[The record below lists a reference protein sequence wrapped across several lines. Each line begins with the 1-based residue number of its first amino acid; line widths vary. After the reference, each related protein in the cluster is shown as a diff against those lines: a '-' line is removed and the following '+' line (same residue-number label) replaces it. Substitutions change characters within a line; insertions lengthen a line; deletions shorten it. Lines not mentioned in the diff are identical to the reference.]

1 MKNKTNTSQKKKIMK
16 NLKNILAIF
25 MILILP
31 FSFIACSNKT
41 DNNDKSTKIFV
52 GIAIYQK
59 LNGSL
64 NWSKFNEKPST
75 VNNIISTK
83 NNKIILD
90 EDPELLFFI
99 YSQNEITG
107 STKDENFITN
117 TQKET
122 VSIKDNSINFTI
134 ARIIEDTEI
143 LVYYIY
149 KLENNSYYLEY
160 YGKKDNVSK
169 DSESFTFEISH
180 DLFSNIN
187 LKLEKNLSIKKEY

>member
-1 MKNKTNTSQKKKIMK
+1 MK

-107 STKDENFITN
+107 STKDENFG
-117 TQKET
+117 
-122 VSIKDNSINFTI
+122 
-134 ARIIEDTEI
+134 
-143 LVYYIY
+143 L
-149 KLENNSYYLEY
+149 LYL
-160 YGKKDNVSK
+160 
-169 DSESFTFEISH
+169 
-180 DLFSNIN
+180 
-187 LKLEKNLSIKKEY
+187 

>member
-1 MKNKTNTSQKKKIMK
+1 MK